1 MTGTIVAVI
10 TGLAFVGMAVYLV
23 VGSRRIQYPDGYRM
37 APLSFPQLEVVVIL
51 EEMRTTSFRYEQRR
65 VVDAATRAALDEWP
79 VGAFA
84 KPLTGE
90 LVIHV
95 TRDVW
100 HGLAGYQTYAKARIG
115 SRRVPMLVISDSD
128 DMRRTASLIIHEM
141 GHLLTIALT
150 GDPDV
155 DETDTRVW
163 QPVGGSESFEARAM
177 RLYDG
182 E

>member
-23 VGSRRIQYPDGYRM
+23 VGSRRIQYPDGISTEIPSGALRIRLIHDVTPNHTLRNEL
-37 APLSFPQLEVVVIL
+37 AL
-51 EEMRTTSFRYEQRR
+51 
-65 VVDAATRAALDEWP
+65 ATLKAVEAALNEWP
-79 VGAFA
+79 VGTFA

-95 TRDVW
+95 TRDIW
-100 HGLAGYQTYAKARIG
+100 HGLHGYQTYAKARIG

-128 DMRRTASLIIHEM
+128 DVRRTASLIIHEM
-141 GHLLTIALT
+141 GHLLSIALL
-150 GDPDV
+150 GSPDV
-155 DETDTRVW
+155 QHADPRVW
-163 QPVGGSESFEARAM
+163 ANEEMTSFEARAM

-182 E
+182 K

>member
-23 VGSRRIQYPDGYRM
+23 VGSRRIQYPDGISTEISVGG
-37 APLSFPQLEVVVIL
+37 LSVRLIHD
-51 EEMRTTSFRYEQRR
+51 MTTDHVLRSELVETTQ
-65 VVDAATRAALDEWP
+65 VALRAALNEWP

-95 TRDVW
+95 TRDTW
-100 HGLAGYQTYAKARIG
+100 HGLHGYQMYAKARIG

-141 GHLLTIALT
+141 GHLLSIALL
-150 GDPDV
+150 GSPDV
-155 DETDTRVW
+155 QHADPRVW
-163 QPVGGSESFEARAM
+163 ANEEMTSFEARAM

-182 E
+182 K

>member
-23 VGSRRIQYPDGYRM
+23 VGSRRIQYPDGISTEISVGG
-37 APLSFPQLEVVVIL
+37 LSVRLIHDVTYP
-51 EEMRTTSFRYEQRR
+51 R
-65 VVDAATRAALDEWP
+65 VFVEALVETAQVALRAALNEWP

-90 LVIHV
+90 LVVHV
-95 TRDVW
+95 TRYAW
-100 HGLAGYQTYAKARIG
+100 HGLAGYQTYAKSRIG

-141 GHLLTIALT
+141 GHLLAIALT

-163 QPVGGSESFEARAM
+163 QPVGGSESFEARAL